1 MLSHRF
7 PVNSQPQLYPC
18 EAPARVLICEDT
30 AKGSRDPGWGTK
42 LETAPWSTREYRP
55 IPGVAGECTKTPGRS
70 SLRPNN
76 GTVSGQFKFREGEHV
91 PHVATHTGCRQ
102 LHFRLNRHAGI
113 GAGNRSNSRHDRRID
128 GPVYVVKN
136 RDGAELK
143 LTVTD
148 NPLFVAIVPSKM
160 ADIKPGMF
168 VGSAGMMQPDGVQK
182 AIEVHIFPESMRG
195 TGEGH
200 YDWDLLPKSKMTNA
214 NVEHAVNS
222 VDGQI
227 LSVKYKDGEKKLLV
241 TPETI
246 VVTYEFGKRE
256 EVQPGTKIFVSAAKK
271 QPDGTVQTPRI
282 TYGRNGQGP
291 AF

>member
-1 MLSHRF
+1 MVQRALATVSF
-7 PVNSQPQLYPC
+7 
-18 EAPARVLICEDT
+18 ALICIATPASAADDT
-30 AKGSRDPGWGTK
+30 VRIRGTI
-42 LETAPWSTREYRP
+42 ESVE
-55 IPGVAGECTKTPGRS
+55 
-70 SLRPNN
+70 
-76 GTVSGQFKFREGEHV
+76 
-91 PHVATHTGCRQ
+91 
-102 LHFRLNRHAGI
+102 
-113 GAGNRSNSRHDRRID
+113 

-148 NPLFVAIVPSKM
+148 NPLFVAISPSTM

-168 VGSAGMMQPDGVQK
+168 VGSAGMMQADGTQK

-200 YDWDLLPKSKMTNA
+200 YDWDLKPQSKMTNA
-214 NVEHAVNS
+214 NVEQTVAG

-241 TPETI
+241 TPETV
-246 VVTYEFGKRE
+246 VVTYVPGNKDDLK
-256 EVQPGTKIFVSAAKK
+256 PGTKIFVAAAKK
-271 QPDGTVQTPRI
+271 QPDGTLQTPRI
-282 TYGRNGQGP
+282 TYGRNGAGP

>member
-1 MLSHRF
+1 MSGM
-7 PVNSQPQLYPC
+7 
-18 EAPARVLICEDT
+18 ARRVF
-30 AKGSRDPGWGTK
+30 S
-42 LETAPWSTREYRP
+42 
-55 IPGVAGECTKTPGRS
+55 VAGFVSIGMAAIGGISPASAQDAAVRI
-70 SLRPNN
+70 R
-76 GTVSGQFKFREGEHV
+76 GTVE
-91 PHVATHTGCRQ
+91 
-102 LHFRLNRHAGI
+102 
-113 GAGNRSNSRHDRRID
+113 RIE

-148 NPLFVAIVPSKM
+148 NPLFVAISPSTM

-168 VGSAGMMQPDGVQK
+168 VGSAGMMQADGTQK

-200 YDWDLLPKSKMTNA
+200 YDWDLKPQSKMTNA
-214 NVEHAVNS
+214 NVEQTVAG
-222 VDGQI
+222 VDGQL

-246 VVTYEFGKRE
+246 VVTYVPGNKDDLK
-256 EVQPGTKIFVSAAKK
+256 PGTKIFVAAAKK
-271 QPDGTVQTPRI
+271 LPDGTLQTPRI
-282 TYGRNGQGP
+282 TYGRDGAGP

>member
-1 MLSHRF
+1 MYGMIRSLVALSF
-7 PVNSQPQLYPC
+7 ASICFAL
-18 EAPARVLICEDT
+18 PASAQETVRI
-30 AKGSRDPGWGTK
+30 RGTI
-42 LETAPWSTREYRP
+42 E
-55 IPGVAGECTKTPGRS
+55 
-70 SLRPNN
+70 
-76 GTVSGQFKFREGEHV
+76 
-91 PHVATHTGCRQ
+91 
-102 LHFRLNRHAGI
+102 
-113 GAGNRSNSRHDRRID
+113 RIE

-148 NPLFVAIVPSKM
+148 NPLFVAIAPSTM
-160 ADIKPGMF
+160 ADIKQGMF
-168 VGSAGMMQPDGVQK
+168 VGSAGTMQPDGTQK

-200 YDWDLLPKSKMTNA
+200 YDWDLKPNTKMTNA
-214 NVEHAVNS
+214 NVEQTVAG

-241 TPETI
+241 TPETV
-246 VVTYEFGKRE
+246 VVTYVTGSKDELK
-256 EVQPGTKIFVSAAKK
+256 PGTKIFVAAAKK

-282 TYGRNGQGP
+282 TYGRDGMGP

>member
-1 MLSHRF
+1 MSGMVQRALATVSF
-7 PVNSQPQLYPC
+7 
-18 EAPARVLICEDT
+18 ALICIATPASAADDT
-30 AKGSRDPGWGTK
+30 VRIRGTI
-42 LETAPWSTREYRP
+42 ESVE
-55 IPGVAGECTKTPGRS
+55 
-70 SLRPNN
+70 
-76 GTVSGQFKFREGEHV
+76 
-91 PHVATHTGCRQ
+91 
-102 LHFRLNRHAGI
+102 
-113 GAGNRSNSRHDRRID
+113 

-148 NPLFVAIVPSKM
+148 NPLFVAISPSTM

-168 VGSAGMMQPDGVQK
+168 VGSAGMMQADGTQK

-200 YDWDLLPKSKMTNA
+200 YDWDLKPQSKMTNA
-214 NVEHAVNS
+214 NVEQTVAG
-222 VDGQI
+222 VDGQL

-246 VVTYEFGKRE
+246 VVTYVPGNKDDLK
-256 EVQPGTKIFVSAAKK
+256 PGTKIFVAAAKK
-271 QPDGTVQTPRI
+271 QPDGTLQTPRI
-282 TYGRNGQGP
+282 TYGRGGAGP